1 MRRYLVLL
9 LLLAAVA
16 LAATPLGK
24 EFEEALRPTQN
35 ADQAMEVIT
44 AYRDRLTDLEDLRQL
59 QNYWM
64 QIDPDGCRGART
76 ATSEAH
82 AIPIT
87 SSSNLRAIPQRHS
100 SIGAARLR
108 HIISGDDENITRLS
122 LPPIDKSGEC
132 HAAS

>member
-44 AYRDRLTDLEDLRQL
+44 TYRDRLTDLEDLRQL

-64 QIDPDGCRGART
+64 QIDPDGCRDWFGQQYR
-76 ATSEAH
+76 AH
-82 AIPIT
+82 PE
-87 SSSNLRAIPQRHS
+87 SPEFEYLWLR
-100 SIGAARLR
+100 
-108 HIISGDDENITRLS
+108 GDADPGT
-122 LPPIDKSGEC
+122 
-132 HAAS
+132 